1 MDSVPMTRK
10 GREKLERELDE
21 LRAKRPEIQK
31 AVGEA
36 RERGDL
42 SENADYH
49 AAKEALAMLD
59 AKINDRR
66 SKLAR
71 ATIVDLSKAPDGK
84 VSFGARVTVRDLDDG
99 EEEVYAL
106 VGAGEADARRNMILT
121 TSPVGQALIGREV
134 GDEVEVPAP
143 SGTIRLRIEAIE
155 R

>member
-1 MDSVPMTRK
+1 MDSVPMTRE
-10 GREKLERELDE
+10 GREKIERELDE
-21 LRAKRPEIQK
+21 LRARRPEIQK

-59 AKINDRR
+59 AKINARR
-66 SKLAR
+66 SQLAC
-71 ATIVDLSKAPDGK
+71 ATMVDPSKAPEGK
-84 VSFGARVTVRDLDDG
+84 VALGARVTVRDLDDY
-99 EEEVYAL
+99 EEEVYSL

-143 SGTIRLRIEAIE
+143 RGTIRLRIEAIE

>member
-1 MDSVPMTRK
+1 MDSVPMTRE
-10 GREKLERELDE
+10 GREKIERELDE
-21 LRAKRPEIQK
+21 LRARRPEIQK

-59 AKINDRR
+59 AKINARR
-66 SKLAR
+66 SQLAC
-71 ATIVDLSKAPDGK
+71 ATMVDPSKAPEGK
-84 VSFGARVTVRDLDDG
+84 VALGARVTVRDLDDD
-99 EEEVYAL
+99 EEEVYSL

-143 SGTIRLRIEAIE
+143 RGTIRLRIEAIE